1 MISKIYLLA
10 ATLLFVPG
18 MSSAQEPAFD
28 GDTFAKEVNAAI
40 KLKKLEGIKVVG
52 DPRQVAPTT
61 DYKWAK
67 ELTASPPQFGVV
79 VLDKNKKPID
89 VLAGS
94 APYVVT
100 GSDIAIAGYDLPAGG
115 SFKTVGAAGW
125 TKAVSELATA
135 EEAAAPS
142 DDIQKAVGVVAD
154 ATDYIAGQ
162 LCKRKSHPT
171 KIVFHLTAGFELV
184 FNAETGSEVEW
195 DLEVVCA
202 RMAK

>member
-1 MISKIYLLA
+1 MHSKICFLAVLLLA
-10 ATLLFVPG
+10 PG
-18 MSSAQEPAFD
+18 MTHAQEPAFD
-28 GDTFAKEVNAAI
+28 GDAFAKEVNAAI
-40 KLKKLEGIKVVG
+40 KLKKVDGVKVVG
-52 DPRQVAPTT
+52 DPRQGIPTT
-61 DYKWAK
+61 GYKWAK

-79 VLDKNKKPID
+79 VLDKDKKPVD

-94 APYVVT
+94 APYLVT
-100 GSDIAIAGYDLPAGG
+100 GSEITIAGYDLPAGG

-125 TKAVSELATA
+125 TKAVGELATA
-135 EEAAAPS
+135 EEVQPPS
-142 DDIQKAVGVVAD
+142 DDIQKAVSVVSD

-195 DLEVVCA
+195 DLELVCP
-202 RMAK
+202 RMATK

>member
-1 MISKIYLLA
+1 M
-10 ATLLFVPG
+10 TH
-18 MSSAQEPAFD
+18 AQEPAFD
-28 GDTFAKEVNAAI
+28 GDAFAKEVNAAI
-40 KLKKLEGIKVVG
+40 KLKKVDGVKVVG
-52 DPRQVAPTT
+52 DPRQGIPTT
-61 DYKWAK
+61 GYKWAK

-79 VLDKNKKPID
+79 VLDKDKKPVD

-94 APYVVT
+94 APYLVT
-100 GSDIAIAGYDLPAGG
+100 GSEITIAGYDLPAGG

-125 TKAVSELATA
+125 TKAVGELATA
-135 EEAAAPS
+135 EEVQPPS
-142 DDIQKAVGVVAD
+142 DDIQKAVSVVSD

-195 DLEVVCA
+195 DLELVCP
-202 RMAK
+202 RMATK

>member
-1 MISKIYLLA
+1 MFYKSSLLLAVLLLA
-10 ATLLFVPG
+10 APVIG
-18 MSSAQEPAFD
+18 QAQEPAFD
-28 GDTFAKEVNAAI
+28 GDAFAKEVNAEI
-40 KLKKLEGIKVVG
+40 KARKFEGVTVTG
-52 DPRQVAPTT
+52 DPRQAAPMA

-67 ELTASPPQFGVV
+67 ELTASPPQFGIV
-79 VLDKNKKPID
+79 VLDKDKKPID
-89 VLAGS
+89 VLGGS

-100 GSDIAIAGYDLPAGG
+100 GSEIAIAGYDLPAGG

-125 TKAVSELATA
+125 TKAVSELAT
-135 EEAAAPS
+135 EEASPPS
-142 DDIQKAVGVVAD
+142 EDIQKAVGVVAD

-195 DLEVVCA
+195 DLEIVCS
-202 RMAK
+202 RMEK